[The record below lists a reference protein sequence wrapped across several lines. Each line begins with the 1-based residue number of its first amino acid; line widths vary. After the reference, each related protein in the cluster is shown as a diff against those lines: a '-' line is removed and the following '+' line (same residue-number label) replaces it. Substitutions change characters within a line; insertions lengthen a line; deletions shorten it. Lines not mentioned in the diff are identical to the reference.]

1 VKKRRLSVNGEVPYL
16 AQPKPFL
23 RWAGGKRRL
32 TNLLIDS
39 IPKSFDPKSDCYFEP
54 FIGGGALVFALGD
67 KTHELYI
74 PGKNLY
80 LNDSNPDLIVTYQV
94 VRSEVDSLIKKL
106 SRLAQDTSKSAYEKI
121 RGLSLEDEVG
131 RAARFIYLNKTCFNG
146 LWRVNSRGVFN
157 VPWGKLKNPLIFD
170 EEGLRACSNRLKGA
184 HITRGDFAKAA
195 AKAKKGDL
203 VYFDPPYLPL
213 TASANFSKYA
223 KDDFNVED
231 HQRLADLIKT
241 LTKNGVHV
249 ILSNSDTPLS
259 REIFSPVLALRQI
272 SMNRSISASGNS
284 RKPVMEILGTSFPI
298 TKNATLSK
306 YKKINQSKR

>member
-1 VKKRRLSVNGEVPYL
+1 MSNGQIPDL

-32 TNLLIDS
+32 TDLLIDS
-39 IPKSFDPKSDCYFEP
+39 FPTSFEPKSDSYFEP

-67 KTHELYI
+67 KTSNFYI

-94 VRSEVDSLIKKL
+94 VRSEIDLLVKRL
-106 SRLAQDTSKSAYEKI
+106 SKLAQDTSKSAYEKI
-121 RGLSLEDEVG
+121 RSSSPEDEIG

-146 LWRVNSRGVFN
+146 LWRVNSKGVFN

-170 EEGLRACSNRLKGA
+170 EESLRACGHRLKGA
-184 HITRGDFAKAA
+184 HITRGDFGKAA
-195 AKAKKGDL
+195 AKARKGDL

-213 TASANFSKYA
+213 TASASFSKYA
-223 KDDFNVED
+223 KDDFTAED
-231 HQRLADLIKT
+231 HQRLADLIRT

-249 ILSNSDTPLS
+249 ILSNADTPLS
-259 REIFSPVLALRQI
+259 REIFGPVLTLRQV

-284 RKPVMEILGTSFPI
+284 RKPVMEILGTNFSIP
-298 TKNATLSK
+298 KSATLSK
-306 YKKINQSKR
+306 YKKINTNKR

>member
-1 VKKRRLSVNGEVPYL
+1 MANSQIPDL

-32 TNLLIDS
+32 TALLINS
-39 IPKSFDPKSDCYFEP
+39 IPKSFDPKSNRYFEP

-94 VRSEVDSLIKKL
+94 VRSEVDLLIKKL
-106 SRLAQDTSKSAYEKI
+106 SKLARDTSKSAYEKV
-121 RGLSLEDEVG
+121 RSSKPEDEIN

-146 LWRVNSRGVFN
+146 LWRVNSKGLFN
-157 VPWGKLKNPLIFD
+157 VPWGKLKDPLIFD
-170 EEGLRACSNRLKGA
+170 EESLRACSNRLKGA
-184 HITRGDFAKAA
+184 HLTRADFGKAA
-195 AKAKKGDL
+195 SKARKGDL

-223 KDDFNVED
+223 KDDFTVED
-231 HQRLADLIKT
+231 HQRLADLIKA
-241 LTKNGVHV
+241 LTKTGVHV
-249 ILSNSDTPLS
+249 VLSNSDTPLS
-259 REIFSPVLALRQI
+259 REIFGPVLALRQI

-284 RKPVMEILGTSFPI
+284 RKPVMEILGTNFPI
-298 TKNATLSK
+298 PNSATLSA
-306 YKKINQSKR
+306 YEKINLGKR

>member
-1 VKKRRLSVNGEVPYL
+1 MKKRRLISNGQIPDL
-16 AQPKPFL
+16 SQPKPFL

-32 TNLLIDS
+32 TDLLIDS
-39 IPKSFDPKSDCYFEP
+39 IPKSFDPKSDSYFEP

-67 KTHELYI
+67 KTRELYI

-94 VRSEVDSLIKKL
+94 VRSEIDSLIKKL

-121 RGLSLEDEVG
+121 RSSSPEDEIV

-146 LWRVNSRGVFN
+146 LWRVNSKGVFN

-170 EEGLRACSNRLKGA
+170 EESLRACSNRLKGA
-184 HITRGDFAKAA
+184 HITRGDFGKAA

-203 VYFDPPYLPL
+203 IYFDPPYLPL

-223 KDDFNVED
+223 KDDFTVED
-231 HQRLADLIKT
+231 HRRLA
-241 LTKNGVHV
+241 H
-249 ILSNSDTPLS
+249 
-259 REIFSPVLALRQI
+259 
-272 SMNRSISASGNS
+272 
-284 RKPVMEILGTSFPI
+284 
-298 TKNATLSK
+298 
-306 YKKINQSKR
+306 

>member
-1 VKKRRLSVNGEVPYL
+1 MKKRRLSVSGEVPYL

-39 IPKSFDPKSDCYFEP
+39 IPESFDPKSDCYFEP

-121 RGLSLEDEVG
+121 RSSSPEDEIG

-146 LWRVNSRGVFN
+146 LWRVNSKGVFN

-170 EEGLRACSNRLKGA
+170 
-184 HITRGDFAKAA
+184 
-195 AKAKKGDL
+195 
-203 VYFDPPYLPL
+203 
-213 TASANFSKYA
+213 
-223 KDDFNVED
+223 
-231 HQRLADLIKT
+231 
-241 LTKNGVHV
+241 
-249 ILSNSDTPLS
+249 
-259 REIFSPVLALRQI
+259 
-272 SMNRSISASGNS
+272 
-284 RKPVMEILGTSFPI
+284 
-298 TKNATLSK
+298 
-306 YKKINQSKR
+306 